1 MPAATLLRTVGAR
14 RNQSIDLEAK
24 ERAQGAVPGE
34 AAVAPDD
41 LPLDDHEQPAARD
54 RGKTVHGQAA
64 NAGHRVLVPDD
75 AEVEVYLETALKTPA
90 ADRPFDRPGGGVPR
104 GEPTSGQPDTV
115 IVLDFGSQYA
125 QLIARRVRELNV
137 YSELLPFDTPFAE
150 IERRHPKAVILSG
163 GPSSVYDEGA
173 PKPDPAIWTGGIP
186 VLGICYG
193 LQLMAAELGG
203 DVSPAI
209 RREYGPAHVT
219 ITSDSALFRGLEREQ
234 PVWMSHGDSILRP
247 PAGFHATAQTDS
259 TPFAGLVDPER
270 GLYGIQFHPEVGHTP
285 RGRDILR
292 NFVLDIAGARPT
304 WTPSNFIE
312 STVLEIRS
320 RVDAHAH
327 ATGSDGLVICALSG
341 GVDSAV
347 AAALVHRAVGDRLT
361 CIYVDHGLMR
371 KRESELLRVTFGQ
384 NLGMRLLMVD
394 ARERFL
400 ARLAG
405 VDDPEQKRK
414 IIGDEFIRVFEEEAA
429 KLGRIDFLTQGTLYP
444 DVIES
449 KTTETKA
456 AQKIK
461 THHNVGGL
469 PADLRFSLIEPLR
482 HLFKDEVRAVGLE
495 LGLPEAM
502 VMRQPFPGPGLAI
515 RIIGAVTAERLDTLR
530 EADWIVIDEVK
541 AAGLYRSLWQSFA
554 ILTPVRSVGVMGD
567 NRTYA
572 NVVAIRAVTSEDG
585 MTADWAKLPYDVLG
599 KISSRIVNEVPG
611 VNRVVY
617 DISSKPP
624 ATIEWE

>member
-1 MPAATLLRTVGAR
+1 MAEATETADESAEKSAEDSAAKPDVRP
-14 RNQSIDLEAK
+14 DAK
-24 ERAQGAVPGE
+24 P
-34 AAVAPDD
+34 PT
-41 LPLDDHEQPAARD
+41 
-54 RGKTVHGQAA
+54 RGKTVHGEAA
-64 NAGHRVLVPDD
+64 NAGHRVLAPDD
-75 AEVEVYLETALKTPA
+75 AEVEAYLETAIKA
-90 ADRPFDRPGGGVPR
+90 AGPERSPDDRPAGAVLTAPA
-104 GEPTSGQPDTV
+104 TV
-115 IVLDFGSQYA
+115 VVLDFGSQFA
-125 QLIARRVRELNV
+125 QLIARRVRELDV
-137 YSELLPFDTPFAE
+137 YSELLPFDTPVE
-150 IERRHPKAVILSG
+150 ELERRGARAIILSG
-163 GPSSVYDEGA
+163 GPNSVYDEGA
-173 PKPDPAIWTGGIP
+173 PRPDPAIWSGRIP

-193 LQLMAAELGG
+193 AQLMAHELGG
-203 DVSPAI
+203 DVIPFDH
-209 RREYGPAHVT
+209 REYGPANVS
-219 ITSDSALFRGLEREQ
+219 ITTEEPLFRGIEREQ
-234 PVWMSHGDSILRP
+234 PVWMSHGDSISRLP
-247 PAGFHATAQTDS
+247 EGFHATAQTDS
-259 TPFAGLVDPER
+259 TPYAGLVDASR
-270 GLYGIQFHPEVGHTP
+270 NLYGIQFHPEVVHTP

-292 NFVLDIAGARPT
+292 NFVVDIAGVPPT
-304 WTPSNFIE
+304 WTPANFIDT
-312 STVLEIRS
+312 TVAGIRE
-320 RVDAHAH
+320 RVDAHARQ
-327 ATGSDGLVICALSG
+327 TGSDGLVICALSG

-371 KRESELLRVTFGQ
+371 KKESELLRVTFERD
-384 NLGMRLLMVD
+384 LGMNLVMVD

-405 VDDPEQKRK
+405 VEDPEEKRR
-414 IIGDEFIRVFEEEAA
+414 IIGDEFIRVFEEEAT

-449 KTTETKA
+449 ATSETKA

-469 PADLRFSLIEPLR
+469 PADLRFQLIEPLR
-482 HLFKDEVRAVGLE
+482 YLFKDEVRRVGMG

-502 VMRQPFPGPGLAI
+502 VLRQPFPGPGLAI
-515 RIIGAVTAERLDTLR
+515 RIIGEVTAERLDTLR
-530 EADWIVIDEVK
+530 EADWIVIDEIK
-541 AAGLYRSLWQSFA
+541 AANLYRSLWQSFA

-567 NRTYA
+567 GRTYA